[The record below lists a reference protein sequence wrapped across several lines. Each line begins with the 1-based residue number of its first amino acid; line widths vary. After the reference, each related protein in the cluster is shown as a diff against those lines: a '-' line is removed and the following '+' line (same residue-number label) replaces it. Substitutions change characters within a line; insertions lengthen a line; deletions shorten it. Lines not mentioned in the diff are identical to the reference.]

1 MEELLNIIDE
11 LETQR
16 TILKKYNAKDGE
28 IFFAFVGKNKDRMLN
43 SFPIILSSIHDEFSV
58 NYFIKRKIEEWD
70 ERSAFNFAIWHKEN
84 GNYIGHISIKNI
96 DWMIP
101 RGELAYIISEEYEGK
116 GIMSEAV
123 KTLIRFGFSE
133 LLLSKLFL
141 RILTDN
147 EKSIRLAEKCGFS
160 KEGLLRKDH
169 RTFMGELVDLYYY
182 GLTKEDYQKISKI

>member
-1 MEELLNIIDE
+1 
-11 LETQR
+11 
-16 TILKKYNAKDGE
+16 
-28 IFFAFVGKNKDRMLN
+28 MLN

-101 RGELAYIISEEYEGK
+101 RGELAYIISEEYEGR

-147 EKSIRLAEKCGFS
+147 EKSIKVAVRCGFS

-182 GLTKEDYQKISKI
+182 GLTKEDYQKIFQNIITAQI